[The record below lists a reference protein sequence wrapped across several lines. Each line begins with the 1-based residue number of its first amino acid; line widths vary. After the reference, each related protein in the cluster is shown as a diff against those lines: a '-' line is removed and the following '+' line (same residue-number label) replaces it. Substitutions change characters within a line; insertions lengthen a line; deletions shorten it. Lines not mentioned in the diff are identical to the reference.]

1 MNIERTRTILEDL
14 ERTLLQFMRKH
25 AITHDEYRRA
35 TDILVDSVKAGEET
49 LLYDVFLEAEATD
62 NGNMDRRTS
71 IEAIEGPFYLP
82 NSPLLKAPYVL
93 PQRCDEAGDVLFFR
107 GIVAS
112 PDGMPLAAAEIDM
125 WQADAEG
132 RYSNFH
138 PGVPEWNLRGRFRTD
153 PDGAFEVRTIVP
165 PPYEIPKN
173 GPTGVVLKTL
183 GRHCFR
189 PAHLH
194 LKIRH
199 PRYRELTSQLY
210 FDGGAYLDSD
220 VANAVREDLVV
231 QLVRR
236 NAPSDQSVRGLHK
249 SVFEVRYFFVLEP
262 RRTFAIE
269 SEGARKCLCH
279 GPQLLKS
286 PI

>member
-1 MNIERTRTILEDL
+1 MNIKRTRTVLEDL
-14 ERTLLQFMRKH
+14 ERTLQQFMRKH
-25 AITHDEYRRA
+25 GITHDEYRRA

-49 LLYDVFLEAEATD
+49 LLYDVFLEAGATD
-62 NGNMDRRTS
+62 NDNIDSRSST
-71 IEAIEGPFYLP
+71 EAVEGPFYVP
-82 NSPLLKAPYVL
+82 NSPLLTAPYVL
-93 PQRCDEAGDVLFFR
+93 PQRCDEPGDVLFFG

-138 PGVPEWNLRGRFRTD
+138 PGVPEWNLRGRFRTNL
-153 PDGAFEVRTIVP
+153 DGAFEVRTIVP

-173 GPTGVVLKTL
+173 GPTGVVLKAL
-183 GRHCFR
+183 GRHFSR

-199 PRYRELTSQLY
+199 SRYRELTTQLY

-220 VANAVREDLVV
+220 VANAVREDLVMR
-231 QLVRR
+231 LARR
-236 NAPSDQSVRGLHK
+236 DVPSDQSVRGLRR
-249 SVFEVRYFFVLEP
+249 SVFEGRYYFVLEP
-262 RRTFAIE
+262 RQTAHIRP
-269 SEGARKCLCH
+269 RV
-279 GPQLLKS
+279 
-286 PI
+286 